1 MGELQH
7 GTYDDCED
15 LTEEEVNVF
24 YNFHE
29 DGKLHS
35 KSDDED
41 SDQSDNEED
50 SLHDRYYE
58 GCSTDSVDVNE
69 SEDVAD
75 SNDGFVTEVR
85 CS

>member
-35 KSDDED
+35 DDED

-50 SLHDRYYE
+50 SLHDQQSE

-69 SEDVAD
+69 SDVED
-75 SNDGFVTEVR
+75 SGHEFVTEVR

>member
-24 YNFHE
+24 YNFQE
-29 DGKLHS
+29 DGKIH
-35 KSDDED
+35 SDDED
-41 SDQSDNEED
+41 SDRSDDEED
-50 SLHDRYYE
+50 SLHEQYSE
-58 GCSTDSVDVNE
+58 GCSTDSVDINE

-75 SNDGFVTEVR
+75 SDHEFVTEVC